1 MNMIPDNVVDSIEI
15 SLARLAYWWR
25 GSDSIE
31 EKEVLEK
38 QYNELLMWLLKWGW
52 TDTLDPDSEL
62 PDHCL
67 VEEYKK
73 HRGF

>member
-1 MNMIPDNVVDSIEI
+1 MIPENVIDTIEI
-15 SLARLAYWWR
+15 GLARLAYWWR
-25 GSDSIE
+25 GAKTIEE
-31 EKEVLEK
+31 EKELEQ

-62 PDHCL
+62 PDERIL
-67 VEEYKK
+67 DEYKK